1 MSRID
6 RDRRKFLAA
15 GSTAAAISLAGC
27 SSVLLNR
34 IGGDGGGEDG
44 GDGGDG
50 GGGGGG
56 GGGASRGEN
65 VPEAVHSFLT
75 NIGSSGAA
83 LYEGEAEDMTGSS
96 EVTVEVGAGDNGLAF
111 GPPAIL
117 VDSGTSI
124 VWEWT
129 GNGGGHNVVSAEDSA
144 MSFNSGEAVSEAGT
158 TFSQT
163 FDSAGNQLYYCS
175 PHQAVG
181 MAGAV
186 IVQG

>member
-34 IGGDGGGEDG
+34 IGGGGEGSEEEG
-44 GDGGDG
+44 GDGGEG

-56 GGGASRGEN
+56 MQRGEN
-65 VPEAVHSFLT
+65 VPEAVHTFLT
-75 NIGSSGAA
+75 DNSAN
-83 LYEGEAEDMTGSS
+83 LYEGEATDETGAS
-96 EVTVEVGAGDNGLAF
+96 EVTVEVGAGEGLAF
-111 GPPAIL
+111 SPAAIL
-117 VDSGTSI
+117 VDSGTTI
-124 VWEWT
+124 TWEWT
-129 GNGGGHNVVSAEDSA
+129 GEGGAHNVQSTGDSA
-144 MSFNSGEAVSEAGT
+144 TEFSSGSAQDGADI

-163 FDSAGNQLYYCS
+163 FEESGNQLYLCN

-181 MAGAV
+181 MYGAV
-186 IVQG
+186 IVQ

>member
-34 IGGDGGGEDG
+34 IGGDGDGGEDG

-56 GGGASRGEN
+56 GTSRGEN
-65 VPEAVHSFLT
+65 VPEAVHSYLT
-75 NIGSSGAA
+75 NVGSSGAA

-111 GPPAIL
+111 GPPVIL
-117 VDSGTSI
+117 VDTGTTV

-129 GNGGGHNVVSAEDSA
+129 GNGGGHNVVSTDESA
-144 MSFNSGEAVSEAGT
+144 TSFDSGETVSSAGT

-163 FDSAGNQLYYCS
+163 FDSSGNQMYYCS

-186 IVQG
+186 IVQ

>member
-27 SSVLLNR
+27 SSVVLNR
-34 IGGDGGGEDG
+34 LGGDGGGEEEE
-44 GDGGDG
+44 DG

-56 GGGASRGEN
+56 GGGSERGEN
-65 VPEAVHSFLT
+65 VPEAVHSYLT
-75 NIGSSGAA
+75 DNSAN
-83 LYEGEAEDMTGSS
+83 LYEGEASDQTGNS
-96 EVTVEVGAGDNGLAF
+96 EVTIAVGGGEGLAF
-111 GPPAIL
+111 DHPAVL
-117 VDSGTSI
+117 VDSGTTI

-129 GNGGGHNVVSAEDSA
+129 GEGGAHNVVSADNSA
-144 MSFNSGEAVSEAGT
+144 TEFTSGDAQNGADI

-163 FDSAGNQLYYCS
+163 FEESGNQLYFCS

-181 MAGAV
+181 MYGAV
-186 IVQG
+186 IVQ